1 VPFEA
6 QLINEGRTMGLST
19 HTEFTRDATET
30 VLRTV
35 KADDA
40 IYAPAEGNSKEN
52 LVVIVDQRL
61 LQSECLGRG
70 IVEHNPAFK
79 IATVSSLDELR
90 SMPNRADASVVLVA
104 ITDKLSDHAVRADL
118 STLVLELGGTPVIV
132 VANSDQPAEILAA
145 LEIGVRGYVPTS
157 VTARVV
163 AEAIELARAG
173 GTFVPV
179 SGFLALRDVICGSAE
194 NKPPMSSFLTTRQ
207 GAVAEALRKGK
218 ANKIIAYELNMCEST
233 VKVHVRNIM
242 KKVQATNRTQVAYKL
257 SEMGI

>member
-1 VPFEA
+1 
-6 QLINEGRTMGLST
+6 MGLTT
-19 HTEFTRDATET
+19 HAEFTRDGTET
-30 VLRTV
+30 VLRSA
-35 KADDA
+35 KRDEP
-40 IYAPAEGNSKEN
+40 IYALAQRSSKEIR
-52 LVVIVDQRL
+52 LVIVDQRL
-61 LQSECLGRG
+61 LQGECLGRG
-70 IVEHNPAFK
+70 IVEHNSAFK

-90 SMPNRADASVVLVA
+90 RMPGRADVSAVLVA
-104 ITDKLSDHAVRADL
+104 VTDKLSDHSVRADL
-118 STLVLELGGTPVIV
+118 SNLVLEFGEIPVIL
-132 VANSDQPAEILAA
+132 VANTDEPAEILAA

-179 SGFLALRDVICGSAE
+179 SGFLALREAICGSAE
-194 NKPPMSSFLTTRQ
+194 NARQMPSIFTTRQ
-207 GAVAEALRKGK
+207 GAVVDALRKGK

>member
-1 VPFEA
+1 
-6 QLINEGRTMGLST
+6 MGLST
-19 HTEFTRDATET
+19 HAEFTKQTADAFLHSVQSED
-30 VLRTV
+30 RTYV
-35 KADDA
+35 SADDKAD
-40 IYAPAEGNSKEN
+40 EN

-61 LQSECLGRG
+61 LQGECLGRG
-70 IVEHNPAFK
+70 IVEHNSAFK

-90 SMPNRADASVVLVA
+90 RMPGRADVSAVLVA
-104 ITDKLSDHAVRADL
+104 VTDKMSDHSVRTDL
-118 STLVLELGGTPVIV
+118 SNLVLEFGEIPVIV
-132 VANSDQPAEILAA
+132 VANTDEPAEILAA

-179 SGFLALRDVICGSAE
+179 SGFLALREAICGSAE
-194 NKPPMSSFLTTRQ
+194 NARQMPSIFTTRQ
-207 GAVAEALRKGK
+207 GAVVEALRKGK

>member
-1 VPFEA
+1 
-6 QLINEGRTMGLST
+6 MS
-19 HTEFTRDATET
+19 
-30 VLRTV
+30 
-35 KADDA
+35 A
-40 IYAPAEGNSKEN
+40 I
-52 LVVIVDQRL
+52 
-61 LQSECLGRG
+61 
-70 IVEHNPAFK
+70 
-79 IATVSSLDELR
+79 
-90 SMPNRADASVVLVA
+90 LVA
-104 ITDKLSDHAVRADL
+104 VTDKMSDHSVRTDL
-118 STLVLELGGTPVIV
+118 SNLVLEFGEIPVIV
-132 VANSDQPAEILAA
+132 VANTDEPAEILAA

-179 SGFLALRDVICGSAE
+179 SGFLALREAICGSAE
-194 NKPPMSSFLTTRQ
+194 NARQMPSIFTTRQ
-207 GAVAEALRKGK
+207 GAVVEALRKGK